1 MSPIQEEIYNA
12 VKSISELRRYSMVID
27 RASDN
32 GMIYASP
39 KIDISREVLEKLGY
53 NVQ

>member
-1 MSPIQEEIYNA
+1 
-12 VKSISELRRYSMVID
+12 MVID

-39 KIDISREVLEKLGY
+39 KIDISKEVLEKLGY